1 MKVRY
6 QSPESRTQ
14 HFSFSYDEISRW
26 HQYYVALY
34 QQLIYYAL
42 TFGSPSELSKILTV
56 FVMQLLIPRADQ
68 RLQTCPQVNPPRE
81 LPAMVL
87 HNPNNWHWVN
97 KDASTWTKQFL
108 EENIKDLKA
117 EEGGVTAKL
126 DKLISMDGDV
136 DVNQRKGKV
145 ITIFDVKLVI
155 EYSGMFN
162 AVTNAQP

>member
-1 MKVRY
+1 
-6 QSPESRTQ
+6 
-14 HFSFSYDEISRW
+14 
-26 HQYYVALY
+26 LY

-42 TFGSPSELSKILTV
+42 TFGSLSELSKIVTL
-56 FVMQLLIPRADQ
+56 FFMQLLIPRADQ
-68 RLQTCPQVNPPRE
+68 RLQTCPQVDPPQE

-97 KDASTWTKQFL
+97 KDASAWTKQFL

-117 EEGGVTAKL
+117 EEGGVIAKL

-155 EYSGMFN
+155 EYSGRFN